1 VLDEASKRQ
10 IKHLCNLI
18 ANESDRDR
26 FSQLIK
32 ELNQVFESAE
42 PRFESDDNREPSPAN
57 AKSP

>member
-1 VLDEASKRQ
+1 MLDEASKRQ

-26 FSQLIK
+26 FSQLVK

-42 PRFESDDNREPSPAN
+42 PRFESEGNREPTPAN
-57 AKSP
+57 TKSP

>member
-18 ANESDRDR
+18 ANESDGDR
-26 FSQLIK
+26 FSQLVK

-42 PRFESDDNREPSPAN
+42 PRSEGADNREPSPVN
-57 AKSP
+57 TKSP